1 MYSSSQSDAF
11 HLRLAVYIL
20 ALFTVINIFLPI
32 FINLPPSVPMD
43 SKVPQKDQVNINSE
57 VPREWGLDLKRVAL
71 TVEDSVNFQLDTVEG
86 AEQWRA
92 VQPPGDGYIALGEGE
107 GSNKRRYRLAMFHA
121 LDCLDTVRQNVLQ
134 RKAFRDTPTSP
145 EAHYCLDYLRQTIQC
160 RSDIQLEQVRSEYG
174 PKSVQPFV
182 THSNCRDWSAVY
194 PELERLGDVISQS

>member
-1 MYSSSQSDAF
+1 MNSSSQLDAS
-11 HLRLAVYIL
+11 HLRLAVKIL
-20 ALFTVINIFLPI
+20 ALLTVVNIFLPI
-32 FINLPPSVPMD
+32 FMPSLPVVPVD
-43 SKVPQKDQVNINSE
+43 TKVFQKDWVNADSNR
-57 VPREWGLDLKRVAL
+57 PREWDIDLKQAAL

-92 VQPPGDGYIALGEGE
+92 IQPPGNGYITLGE

-134 RKAFRDTPTSP
+134 RKADTVTPASP

-182 THSNCRDWSAVY
+182 THNNCRDWSAVY
-194 PELERLGDVISQS
+194 SELEKLGNAVSES

>member
-1 MYSSSQSDAF
+1 MNSRV
-11 HLRLAVYIL
+11 L
-20 ALFTVINIFLPI
+20 
-32 FINLPPSVPMD
+32 
-43 SKVPQKDQVNINSE
+43 QKDQVNINSE
-57 VPREWGLDLKRVAL
+57 VPREWGLDLKQVAL
-71 TVEDSVNFQLDTVEG
+71 TVEDSVNFRLDTVEG

-92 VQPPGDGYIALGEGE
+92 VQPPGDGYITLGE

-121 LDCLDTVRQNVLQ
+121 LDCLDAVRQNVLQ
-134 RKAFRDTPTSP
+134 RKAFRDTATSP

-194 PELERLGDVISQS
+194 SELERLGDVVSRS

>member
-1 MYSSSQSDAF
+1 MYSSSQSNAF
-11 HLRLAVYIL
+11 HLRLVVNIL

-32 FINLPPSVPMD
+32 FISLPPSVPSN
-43 SKVPQKDQVNINSE
+43 SKVPQKDQVNSNSK
-57 VPREWGLDLKRVAL
+57 VPHEWGLDLKRVAH
-71 TVEDSVNFQLDTVEG
+71 TVEDSVNFRLDTIEG

-92 VQPPGDGYIALGEGE
+92 VQPPGDGYITLGE

-121 LDCLDTVRQNVLQ
+121 LDCLDTVRTNVLQ
-134 RKAFRDTPTSP
+134 RKADRDTPASP
-145 EAHYCLDYLRQTIQC
+145 ETHYCLDYLRQTIQC

-194 PELERLGDVISQS
+194 SELERLGDVFSQS